1 MGRRATVRLKADED
15 IWECPACHSWNLA
28 GKKCQCGK
36 SMVDRL
42 TEKLTGTVEKA
53 PETRR
58 ERKKTAPPV
67 KVTVF
72 LESYYKPLEEDK

>member
-42 TEKLTGTVEKA
+42 TEKLTGTTDKV
-53 PETRR
+53 PITHR
-58 ERKKTAPPV
+58 ERKKAARPV
-67 KVTVF
+67 KVTGF
-72 LESYYKPLEEDK
+72 LESYYKPVENEK